1 MDQRDC
7 DNNDEAAHTTAKCM
21 TYLLEVGEPE
31 GKPDEK
37 SEAEATGASFL
48 GDVLLPGCSLS
59 CSPDA
64 CISEYP
70 S

>member
-37 SEAEATGASFL
+37 SEAEATEMQQL
-48 GDVLLPGCSLS
+48 CLPLPVQSL
-59 CSPDA
+59 
-64 CISEYP
+64 YHNRR
-70 S
+70 